1 MHGTGGVCLHHI
13 PTESLTP
20 QWIHTK
26 YLVLNMARL
35 ISIAHLTMC
44 LSLVALA
51 QQPVK
56 PMAFEV
62 AARRTG
68 LRPERPTA

>member
-1 MHGTGGVCLHHI
+1 
-13 PTESLTP
+13 
-20 QWIHTK
+20 
-26 YLVLNMARL
+26 MARL